1 MVPFAIAGIQMKV
14 SATENNLHAMK
25 RRLNE
30 LMALYPWVQMV
41 VFSELAACGTFLA
54 HAEPLP
60 GPTEEAFCAM
70 AAKHRIWLIPGS
82 IYERDGHHIY
92 NTTSVIDPAGQV
104 VRRDWWG

>member
-1 MVPFAIAGIQMKV
+1 MVPFAIAGIQMKI

-25 RRLNE
+25 RRLSE

-41 VFSELAACGTFLA
+41 VFSELAAWGPSLA

-70 AAKHRIWLIPGS
+70 AARHRIWLIPGS
-82 IYERDGHHIY
+82 IYERNGHHIY
-92 NTTSVIDPAGQV
+92 NTT
-104 VRRDWWG
+104 